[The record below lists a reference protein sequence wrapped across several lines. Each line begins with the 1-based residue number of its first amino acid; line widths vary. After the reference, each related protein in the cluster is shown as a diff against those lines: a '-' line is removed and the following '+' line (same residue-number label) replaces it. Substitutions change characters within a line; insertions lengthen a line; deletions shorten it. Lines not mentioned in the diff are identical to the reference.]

1 MHICGYVPP
10 WLCQI
15 LACMGMRSGGQGNL
29 TGHYSLLLFPC
40 IPQKLSRG
48 CLGCFPNPP
57 LIKGQAM
64 NKGDISEDFW
74 SSSAFEIDQ
83 IALQSQKS
91 LSAIGLP
98 SDPQSSAGIQID
110 STECV
115 NHGLV
120 LWNQMRRQWVRVGNR
135 RPGNKKHVGEPIIS
149 WNSTYESLMGTNK
162 PFPRP
167 IPLGEMVDFLV
178 DIWEMEGLYD

>member
-15 LACMGMRSGGQGNL
+15 FACMG
-29 TGHYSLLLFPC
+29 
-40 IPQKLSRG
+40 G

-64 NKGDISEDFW
+64 NRDISEDFW

-83 IALQSQKS
+83 TAFQSQKS
-91 LSAIGLP
+91 FSSIGIP

-110 STECV
+110 SPEYV
-115 NHGLV
+115 NHGKFSVLV
-120 LWNQMRRQWVRVGNR
+120 NLSIILVSLIHYQRVLVIIYHLGLLLWNQMRKQWVGNR
-135 RPGNKKHVGEPIIS
+135 RPGNKKQVGEPRIS
-149 WNSTYESLMGTNK
+149 WNATYESLMGTTK
-162 PFPRP
+162 PFPQP
-167 IPLGEMVDFLV
+167 IPLGEMVEFLV
-178 DIWEMEGLYD
+178 DIWELEGLYD

>member
-15 LACMGMRSGGQGNL
+15 FACMG
-29 TGHYSLLLFPC
+29 
-40 IPQKLSRG
+40 G

-64 NKGDISEDFW
+64 NRDISEDFW

-83 IALQSQKS
+83 TAFQSQKS
-91 LSAIGLP
+91 FSSIGIP

-110 STECV
+110 SPEYV
-115 NHGLV
+115 NHGLL
-120 LWNQMRRQWVRVGNR
+120 LWNQMRKQWVGNR
-135 RPGNKKHVGEPIIS
+135 RPGNKKQVGEPRIS
-149 WNSTYESLMGTNK
+149 WNATYESLMGTTK
-162 PFPRP
+162 PFPQP
-167 IPLGEMVDFLV
+167 IPLGEMVEFLV
-178 DIWEMEGLYD
+178 DIWELEGLYD